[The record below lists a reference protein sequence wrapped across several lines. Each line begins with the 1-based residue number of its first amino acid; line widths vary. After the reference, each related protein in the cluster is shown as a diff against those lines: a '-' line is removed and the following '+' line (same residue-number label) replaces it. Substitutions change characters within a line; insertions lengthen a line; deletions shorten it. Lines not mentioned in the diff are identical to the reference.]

1 MIKKDDKIYIA
12 GHNGLVGRAI
22 YKKLKNKGYKKLIVE
37 DRKKL
42 DLTDQSKVYKFLKK
56 NKPKFIFI
64 LAAKVGGIFANINNK
79 ADYIY
84 ENIIIQS
91 NLIHGAFKC
100 GVKNIIFLGS
110 SCIYPKYSKQPM
122 KEKYILTGKLEE
134 TNDSYSIAKIAG
146 IKMCESYNQQYKTN
160 YKSLIP
166 SNIIGPNDNY
176 DKLNSH
182 FIPAIIR
189 KTHNIKMNKSKNLII
204 FGNGKAKREIIY
216 VDDVADACIYFMN
229 KKIKESY
236 INVGTGKDFTITEY
250 AKKIIKIVLKDKKVK
265 IKFDKK
271 KPNGMPR
278 KVLNINLAKK
288 YGWQSKIS
296 IDSALKKTYFSYI
309 KNKNT
314 NNKNL
319 NNFKLK

>member
-84 ENIIIQS
+84 ENLIIQS

-146 IKMCESYNQQYKTN
+146 IKMCESYNFQHKTN
-160 YKSLIP
+160 YKCLMP
-166 SNIIGPNDNY
+166 CNLYGPNDNY
-176 DKLNSH
+176 HLNNSH
-182 FIPAIIR
+182 FLPALIR
-189 KTHNIKMNKSKNLII
+189 KIHDAKIKNKKKIKIWGTGSP
-204 FGNGKAKREIIY
+204 KRELMF
-216 VDDVADACIYFMN
+216 VDDLADACIYFLN
-229 KKIKESY
+229 KKTDETL
-236 INVGTGKDFTITEY
+236 INIGSGMEKSIIGFAKFIINELNLDLKIEKDLSKPDGTPR
-250 AKKIIKIVLKDKKVK
+250 KIVDTSIAQKNGWKSKVNFRTGFNK
-265 IKFDKK
+265 TYLDYKK
-271 KPNGMPR
+271 K
-278 KVLNINLAKK
+278 L
-288 YGWQSKIS
+288 
-296 IDSALKKTYFSYI
+296 
-309 KNKNT
+309 
-314 NNKNL
+314 
-319 NNFKLK
+319 

>member
-134 TNDSYSIAKIAG
+134 TNK
-146 IKMCESYNQQYKTN
+146 KFQLKTILEK
-160 YKSLIP
+160 KSV
-166 SNIIGPNDNY
+166 S
-176 DKLNSH
+176 
-182 FIPAIIR
+182 F
-189 KTHNIKMNKSKNLII
+189 
-204 FGNGKAKREIIY
+204 FEI
-216 VDDVADACIYFMN
+216 
-229 KKIKESY
+229 
-236 INVGTGKDFTITEY
+236 
-250 AKKIIKIVLKDKKVK
+250 
-265 IKFDKK
+265 
-271 KPNGMPR
+271 
-278 KVLNINLAKK
+278 
-288 YGWQSKIS
+288 
-296 IDSALKKTYFSYI
+296 
-309 KNKNT
+309 
-314 NNKNL
+314 
-319 NNFKLK
+319 